1 MLPVIAMILPN
12 WIAGSGWPTQFW
24 AVAVKAKAAK
34 GPEVVVTNPTV
45 LAIEIVYSHAIL
57 PERNFVI
64 LDEAHEFVNRTTQD
78 LTEEL
83 SAVK

>member
-1 MLPVIAMILPN
+1 M
-12 WIAGSGWPTQFW
+12 
-24 AVAVKAKAAK
+24 AVKAKAAK
-34 GPEVVVTNPTV
+34 GPEVVDTNPTV
-45 LAIEIVYSHAIL
+45 LAIEIVDSHAIL
-57 PERNFVI
+57 PERNSVI